1 MLETA
6 PIVVINAPMANIFKD
21 LFFLNGFFHMG
32 MPHCK
37 TPITFDLK
45 RRMVVAMGF
54 GVWLALTFIF
64 FHFTAMNLIWK
75 IVLIL
80 FLLWDHF

>member
-1 MLETA
+1 MPNVETRF
-6 PIVVINAPMANIFKD
+6 PPC
-21 LFFLNGFFHMG
+21 L
-32 MPHCK
+32 PP

-45 RRMVVAMGF
+45 RRILVAMGF

-64 FHFTAMNLIWK
+64 FYFTAMNLIWK

-80 FLLWDHF
+80 FFAVGPLLIFSWDTFKKP

>member
-1 MLETA
+1 MNVRTC
-6 PIVVINAPMANIFKD
+6 PDCSYKYPYGKYFKD
-21 LFFLNGFFHMG
+21 LFFKWFY
-32 MPHCK
+32 
-37 TPITFDLK
+37 LK

-54 GVWLALTFIF
+54 GVWLALTFNF

-80 FLLWDHF
+80 FFAVGPLLIFSLDTFKKP